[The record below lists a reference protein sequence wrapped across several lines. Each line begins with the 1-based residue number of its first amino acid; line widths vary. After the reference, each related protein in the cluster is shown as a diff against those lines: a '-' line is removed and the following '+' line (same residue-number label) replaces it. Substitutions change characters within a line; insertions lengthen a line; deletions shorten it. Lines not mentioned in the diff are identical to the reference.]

1 MTSMIQIL
9 ARVVVVAALFTAVV
23 VPSARA
29 QEVGEPAAETTPA
42 PLAVTM
48 PVRML
53 GDPAAPVQID
63 EYASFVCE
71 PCALWHTTILP
82 GLIRDYVD
90 AGQVKIVF
98 HDVITHPAEHSA
110 RAAAIGLC
118 AAPDKFFA
126 VADSFMTGQSAV
138 MNAPA
143 APWYAAAIAA
153 SGRTQEE
160 MDECSVSETT
170 YNQLALQQE
179 RASALGLENFPV
191 IRVNGQFVAD
201 PTDGAVRFAIMTA
214 APAPDAVLPP
224 TAGPAAEP
232 TPQPASAD

>member
-1 MTSMIQIL
+1 MIQNL
-9 ARVVVVAALFTAVV
+9 ARIIVAAGLFTAVI

-29 QEVGEPAAETTPA
+29 QESAAPGPETAPA
-42 PLAVTM
+42 PQAVTV

-71 PCALWHTTILP
+71 PCAQWHTTVLP

-90 AGQVKIVF
+90 AGHVKIVF

-118 AAPDKFFA
+118 AAPDRFFA
-126 VADSFMTGQSAV
+126 VADSFMNGQGAV

-153 SGRTQEE
+153 SGRTEEE
-160 MDECSVSETT
+160 MEECSVSETT

-179 RASALGLENFPV
+179 RAGALGLENFPV

-201 PTDGAVRFAIMTA
+201 PTDGAVRFAILSA
-214 APAPDAVLPP
+214 PPAPELALPP
-224 TAGPAAEP
+224 IGDTAAEP
-232 TPQPASAD
+232 APQPASAD